1 MKSITFNGERRQ
13 KSGTLHIE
21 APGCII
27 NIQVGLTDSE
37 GNPVT
42 RVDVIA
48 DNQSGDRW
56 ETPDYKDE
64 NTGEPGYFVGVRVVK
79 QAEPVNKAA
88 VITPPAP
95 ALVLFSARQAG
106 YDDGLRGNLS
116 NVQSWSDK
124 TAEYTEGY
132 QAGAYE
138 LSEGDLDDDDPAE
151 AFWQEG
157 YEDAI
162 NGQAIDCP
170 VDSPFYSR
178 YLAGYATGL
187 DDRKTVK

>member
-1 MKSITFNGERRQ
+1 MKSITFNGENRT
-13 KSGTLHIE
+13 KKGTLHIE

-48 DNQSGDRW
+48 DNQVGDHW
-56 ETPDYKDE
+56 ATPDYKNE

-79 QAEPVNKAA
+79 QAESVNKAA
-88 VITPPAP
+88 VIEQPAP
-95 ALVLFSARQAG
+95 VLFSARQAG
-106 YDDGLRGNLS
+106 YDDALRGNFS

-124 TAEYTEGY
+124 AADYTEGY

-138 LSEGDLDDDDPAE
+138 LSEGDPDDYDPAE
-151 AFWQEG
+151 ALW
-157 YEDAI
+157 
-162 NGQAIDCP
+162 
-170 VDSPFYSR
+170 
-178 YLAGYATGL
+178 
-187 DDRKTVK
+187 